1 VEALEAPTERRVIV
15 TGLDRLASDASLLA
29 GRRYGVL
36 AHAAAATSSPPRT
49 IVEAL
54 TALGSAPRRLFA
66 PEHGFWAVEQDMIAS
81 EHEHDP
87 FFGVE
92 TVSLYGSSEAS
103 LQPAPSSFD
112 GLDLLLIDLQDI
124 GNRVYT
130 YAATAVWTARAALA
144 AGVEVWVLDRPN
156 PLGGEQV
163 EGNLRREGY
172 ESFVSAFR
180 LPMRHGLTLGE
191 LIRLEARRGRW
202 DETGLRV
209 VELQGWRRESP
220 PAFGPGWRWRT
231 PSPNMPTL
239 EAAIVFPGSVLIE
252 ATEISEGRGTTR
264 PFELIGAPGLPGA
277 ELARRMND
285 GGTPGV
291 VYLPVRFRPQFQKHA
306 LQLCEGVE
314 IVVTDAAVFPS
325 YRAGIELLRA
335 IHEIAPAA
343 LEWRR
348 APYEFVSDRPAI
360 DLLTGGDEFR
370 TRLESG
376 GDLDAWI
383 ASWCDDEDAYAA
395 ECESVL
401 LYGGRRPAPRSR
413 WVSAAR

>member
-1 VEALEAPTERRVIV
+1 MIV
-15 TGLDRLASDASLLA
+15 TGLDRVARDPGMLA

-36 AHAAAATSSPPRT
+36 AHAAAATSSPPRS

-54 TALGSAPRRLFA
+54 NATAGAPLRLFS
-66 PEHGFWAVEQDMIAS
+66 PEHGFWAVEQDMVAS
-81 EHEHDP
+81 EHEPDP
-87 FFGVE
+87 FFGIE
-92 TVSLYGSSEAS
+92 TVSLYGSSEES
-103 LQPAPSSFD
+103 LQPPDGAFA

-130 YAATAVWTARAALA
+130 YAATAVWTAQAAIA

-163 EGNLRREGY
+163 EGNLRRDGY

-191 LIRLEARRGRW
+191 LLRLEGERRRW
-202 DETGLRV
+202 DDAGLRV
-209 VELQGWRRESP
+209 IELQGWRREP
-220 PAFGPGWRWRT
+220 PAGAGPGWRWRT

-239 EAAIVFPGSVLIE
+239 DTVIVFPGSVLIE

-277 ELARRMND
+277 AIARRMND
-285 GGTPGV
+285 RAIPGV

-306 LQLCEGVE
+306 RSVCDGVE
-314 IVVTDAAVFPS
+314 IVVTDPALFPS
-325 YRAGIELLRA
+325 YRAGVELVRA

-348 APYEFVSDRPAI
+348 APYEFVSDRHAI
-360 DLLTGGDEFR
+360 DLLTGGDELR
-370 TRLESG
+370 TRLEGG

-383 ASWCDDEDAYAA
+383 ASWRADEDAFVA
-395 ECESVL
+395 ERESVL
-401 LYGGRRPAPRSR
+401 LYGERRSAPESPRA
-413 WVSAAR
+413 SAAR